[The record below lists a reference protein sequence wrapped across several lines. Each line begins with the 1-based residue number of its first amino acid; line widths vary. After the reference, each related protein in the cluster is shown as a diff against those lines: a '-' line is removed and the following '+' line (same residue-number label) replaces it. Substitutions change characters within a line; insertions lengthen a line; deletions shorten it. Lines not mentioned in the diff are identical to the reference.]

1 MKYLKILGWLAL
13 PATIAVFVFALPRV
27 MKITSIVC
35 KSQYGP
41 CSEGLA
47 YKLASLQGQSL
58 SAVKKSLKLVLG
70 SEPAISN
77 YSFQLKL
84 PPSLEVNL
92 VEDKALFALT
102 ASDKKHF
109 FLVDN
114 GGVVVRIQ
122 DNSNL
127 PLVILGENPPNVGE
141 KVNPK
146 SLFALQTVSDLY
158 RLYQIKEGRLVNDSL
173 ETYLPSGQKV
183 IFPLEGDREL
193 LVGSL
198 ALIISRLNQADKDS
212 NIKVSV
218 IDLRFKNPVLR

>member
-1 MKYLKILGWLAL
+1 MKYLKIVGAFVL
-13 PATIAVFVFALPRV
+13 PATIAICFFVLPRLL
-27 MKITSIVC
+27 KITSIVC

-41 CSEGLA
+41 CSEGLS
-47 YKLASLQGQSL
+47 YKLTGFGGQSL
-58 SAVKKSLKLVLG
+58 SAVKKNLKLVLG

-84 PPSLEVNL
+84 PSSLEVNL
-92 VEDKALFALT
+92 VEDKALFAVT
-102 ASDKKHF
+102 TSDKKHF
-109 FLVDN
+109 FLVDV

-158 RLYQIKEGRLVNDSL
+158 RLYQIKEGSLVNDSL
-173 ETYLPSGQKV
+173 ETYLPSGEKV

-198 ALIISRLNQADKDS
+198 ALIISRLNQAPKDS

-218 IDLRFKNPVLR
+218 IDLRFKNPVLK